1 MKTCVSTS
9 KPLQLLH
16 MDLFGPTTYESIGGD
31 KSETPDK
38 FKIFAN
44 STFGLNIVKV
54 RSDSGSEFKNYK
66 VDEWCDEEDIK
77 HEFSATYTP
86 QQNGVVER
94 KNKTLIT
101 LARAML
107 DDYGTSEDFWA
118 EAINTTCHA
127 SNRVYLH
134 RLLGKTPYELLIGR
148 KPNISYFWV
157 FGCKCFIYK
166 KKRLGKFGKRCDA
179 YRVFNQTTR
188 MIEET
193 CDVEFDETNGFHG
206 EVFSH
211 DDVDDEPL
219 RDAMKNMTIGE
230 VKPEEV
236 HEDNDQGG
244 GYSPSRPSTSMA
256 PQEDESE
263 EKEQEQEQGREEE
276 MLDSQD
282 QDMSQA

>member
-1 MKTCVSTS
+1 M
-9 KPLQLLH
+9 
-16 MDLFGPTTYESIGGD
+16 
-31 KSETPDK
+31 
-38 FKIFAN
+38 
-44 STFGLNIVKV
+44 KV
-54 RSDSGSEFKNYK
+54 RSDNGSEFKNYK
-66 VDEWCDEEDIK
+66 VDAWCDEKGIK

-118 EAINTTCHA
+118 EAINTACHA

-148 KPNISYFWV
+148 KPNISYFRV

-166 KKRLGKFGKRCDA
+166 KKRLGKFEKRCDVGFFVGYASNSKA
-179 YRVFNQTTR
+179 YRVFNQTTG

-193 CDVEFDETNGFHG
+193 CDVEFDETNGSQG
-206 EVFSH
+206 EMFSH

-219 RDAMKNMTIGE
+219 RDAMKNMTIGD

-244 GYSPSRPSTSMA
+244 ENSPSRPSTSMS
-256 PQEDESE
+256 PHVDENE
-263 EKEQEQEQGREEE
+263 EREIEQGGVDEVPDNR
-276 MLDSQD
+276 D
-282 QDMSQA
+282 